1 MLHGKDY
8 GGAST
13 CPACGACSALLN
25 IGECEYC
32 GERGCSSC
40 MLQESDGTSWR
51 LDCGCREVAEW
62 RARTLNGRRRSG
74 PCAC

>member
-1 MLHGKDY
+1 MRGMDS
-8 GGAST
+8 ST
-13 CPACGACSALLN
+13 CPACGAHSTPLN

-51 LDCGCREVAEW
+51 LDCGCREVAQWEAES
-62 RARTLNGRRRSG
+62 RAWGLDALDRSG
-74 PCAC
+74 T

>member
-1 MLHGKDY
+1 MRY
-8 GGAST
+8 SNEMSGGGST
-13 CPACGACSALLN
+13 CPACGAHSVLLN

-51 LDCGCREVAEW
+51 LECGSCGPACREQEA
-62 RARTLNGRRRSG
+62 T
-74 PCAC
+74 CAS

>member
-1 MLHGKDY
+1 MRDT
-8 GGAST
+8 ST
-13 CPACGACSALLN
+13 CHACSAHSTLLN

-51 LDCGCREVAEW
+51 LVCSSCTE
-62 RARTLNGRRRSG
+62 ARQILAAMGQI
-74 PCAC
+74 